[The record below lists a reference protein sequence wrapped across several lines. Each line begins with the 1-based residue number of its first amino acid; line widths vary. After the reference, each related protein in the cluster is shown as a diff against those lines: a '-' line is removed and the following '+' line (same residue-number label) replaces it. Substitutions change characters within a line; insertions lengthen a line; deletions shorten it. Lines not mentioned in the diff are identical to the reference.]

1 MAKKTQARRADLRN
15 RLIDIAEGWI
25 AEDGLA
31 RIKARPLAAEAGC
44 AVGAIY
50 NVFGDLNELV
60 MEVNARTFKQ
70 LGQDVG
76 EKGQDPNL
84 EPVDA
89 LMQLAVGYLDFA
101 RTHPRAW
108 RTLFDLTLTE
118 SMDIPEWYRAELKQL
133 FSYIARPVARMDP
146 SLSDKEIAMM
156 TRGLFSAV
164 HGIVSLGLEKRIS
177 GVPEENLE
185 DIVRMVLRRLA

>member
-1 MAKKTQARRADLRN
+1 MAKKTEARRADLRN
-15 RLIDIAEGWI
+15 RLIDIAQAWI
-25 AEDGLA
+25 AEDGLT

-50 NVFGDLNELV
+50 NVFGDLNDLV

-76 EKGQDPNL
+76 EKGQDPDL
-84 EPVDA
+84 EPLDA
-89 LMQLAVGYLDFA
+89 LTQLAVGYLHFA
-101 RTHPRAW
+101 QGHPRAW
-108 RTLFDLTLTE
+108 RTLFELSLTDDME
-118 SMDIPEWYRAELKQL
+118 VPEWYRTELRQL
-133 FSYIARPVARMDP
+133 FSYIARPVARLDP
-146 SLSDKEIAMM
+146 SLSEKEIGML

-177 GVPEENLE
+177 GVPEQHLE
-185 DIVRMVLRRLA
+185 DIVRLVLKRLA